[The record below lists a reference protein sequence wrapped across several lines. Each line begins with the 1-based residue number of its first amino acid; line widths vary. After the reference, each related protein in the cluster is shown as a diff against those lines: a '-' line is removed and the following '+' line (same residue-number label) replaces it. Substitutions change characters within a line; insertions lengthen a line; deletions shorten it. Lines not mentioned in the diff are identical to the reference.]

1 MLKHLFS
8 FSQGILMFASNC
20 VIPARNPDV
29 RIVTECCYEGPQP
42 LTAVAFRTHTHTLGR
57 LVWMDR
63 VALGPGRPAT
73 DEAPALRRSPL
84 LPQAFAMV
92 SDQPGARNPGGGEE
106 GGGDPYINSALPGPL
121 VIRPGQR
128 LRATCRFNASESDH
142 DVPAGATSANEM
154 CNLYLLF
161 SADAPTALGCY
172 DNGGAAVRTE
182 SGPLAPAPAADAKLA
197 PLPHGWA
204 PPAALG
210 QAGGADL
217 SPDGSRLWL
226 FHRGSRVWDGAAFD
240 AQHTMPSGAEAIGAD
255 AVVALDVG
263 TGAVASSFGAGTFL
277 MPHGLSTDAWGN
289 VWLTDVGL
297 HQVFKYSAQG
307 QRLLAVGAAR
317 APGGGADRFCQP
329 AAVVAASDGSF
340 FVADGYCGARIAAFH
355 ANGTFR
361 GEWAPSAGATPLKVP
376 HALARDDCAGLL
388 HVADRENGRVITLS
402 GVAGPPESWTVLG
415 EWSTAALGL
424 PYAVARAAGGDVFA
438 LTWQRDAAG
447 ASAPKGATHLVRL
460 GDGRAAR
467 AAAQPPAASWD
478 VPGTDA
484 PHVLALTAGPGGG
497 PGQVIFLGE
506 TRAAGP
512 LLHRLSLG
520 DVDICPWAGCGA
532 AMARLRAPGV
542 GPGYVTPAAQRRRV
556 LLTRLALV
564 GAVALLIAAA
574 ALPGGRARAM
584 LPGSS
589 GAARHKARHSAV
601 GVPDTPATPKGPK
614 KHKGP
619 PALGAVEEQGAGGAA
634 EAGTMAGP

>member
-1 MLKHLFS
+1 
-8 FSQGILMFASNC
+8 MFASMFT
-20 VIPARNPDV
+20 IPARNPDYHV
-29 RIVTECCYEGPQP
+29 KMECCYDGPQP

-63 VALGPGRPAT
+63 IALGAGLPAT

-92 SDQPGARNPGGGEE
+92 SDQAGAKNPGGGED
-106 GGGDPYINSALPGPL
+106 GGGDSYINEALPGPL
-121 VIRPGQR
+121 VIRAGQR
-128 LRATCRFNASESDH
+128 LRATCRFNASTSDH

-161 SADAPTALGCY
+161 HADVPTALGCY
-172 DNGGAAVRTE
+172 DFSGAPVHTE
-182 SGPLAPAPAADAKLA
+182 SGPLAPAPDGDDKLA

-204 PPAALG
+204 PPATLG

-226 FHRGSRVWDGAAFD
+226 FHRGARVWDADAFD
-240 AQHTMPSGAEAIGAD
+240 AKHVMAASAEAVGAD

-263 TGAVASSFGAGTFL
+263 TGAIVSSFGAGTFL

-317 APGGGADRFCQP
+317 SPGTGADGFCQP

-340 FVADGYCGARIAAFH
+340 FVADGYCGSRVVAFH
-355 ANGTFR
+355 ANGTYR
-361 GEWAPSAGATPLKVP
+361 GAWSPPAGATALRVP
-376 HALARDDCAGLL
+376 HALALDDCAGLL
-388 HVADRENGRVITLS
+388 HVADRENGRVLTLA

-424 PYAVARAAGGDVFA
+424 PYALARAAGGDVFA

-447 ASAPKGATHLVRL
+447 AAAPKGATHLVRL
-460 GDGRAAR
+460 GDGRATR
-467 AAAQPPAASWD
+467 PAAAEPAAAWD
-478 VPGTDA
+478 VPGSDA
-484 PHVLALTAGPGGG
+484 PHALALAAGPGGG
-497 PGQVIFLGE
+497 PGQVVFMGE
-506 TRAAGP
+506 TRTAGP
-512 LLHRLSLG
+512 VLHRLSLG

-532 AMARLRAPGV
+532 AMTHLRAPGV

-556 LLTRLALV
+556 LLTRFALV

-574 ALPGGRARAM
+574 AMPGGRARAM

-589 GAARHKARHSAV
+589 GRNKARHSAV
-601 GVPDTPATPKGPK
+601 QADTPPTPKGPK
-614 KHKGP
+614 KAKGALP
-619 PALGAVEEQGAGGAA
+619 SLGAVEEGTA
-634 EAGTMAGP
+634 EPPRAPGP